1 MTSSLFSQRRAFRGL
16 FWLVKRDKSFI
27 LLASAFYGSAYAASA
42 ELLLAGAASGV
53 GLDLISDLI
62 SLVTNVIFT
71 AVVYAY
77 ATTNNG
83 SRLSL
88 AFSMTVYKPPRIFVI
103 AAMVLFA
110 ISIGFSLLALVA
122 IAVIGL
128 LGSALPL
135 SFIEG
140 FPPFQAIGESV
151 KRTSQFF
158 LSIFGFNFLVYAP
171 LFLVL
176 LFLTGVLNDLL
187 SGSQLRTVSLGT
199 LYGFGIAAL
208 IYAQSA
214 IYRELV
220 FIEAETREG
229 RLS

>member
-1 MTSSLFSQRRAFRGL
+1 MAFT
-16 FWLVKRDKSFI
+16 
-27 LLASAFYGSAYAASA
+27 LLASPLYGLAYTASA

-53 GLDLISDLI
+53 RLGLVSDLMSI
-62 SLVTNVIFT
+62 ATNVLFT
-71 AVVYAY
+71 ALVYAY
-77 ATTNNG
+77 ATTNSG

-88 AFSMTVYKPPRIFVI
+88 AFSMITYKPPRIFVI
-103 AAMVLFA
+103 AAMLLFA

-140 FPPFQAIGESV
+140 LPPFRALGESV
-151 KRTSQFF
+151 KRTSQYF
-158 LSIFGFNFLVYAP
+158 LSIFGFNFLVSAP
-171 LFLVL
+171 LFLIL
-176 LFLTGVLNDLL
+176 LVLTGVFNDVL
-187 SGSQLRTVSLGT
+187 SGSPLRTVSLGT

-214 IYRELV
+214 IYRELA

-229 RLS
+229 RLQ